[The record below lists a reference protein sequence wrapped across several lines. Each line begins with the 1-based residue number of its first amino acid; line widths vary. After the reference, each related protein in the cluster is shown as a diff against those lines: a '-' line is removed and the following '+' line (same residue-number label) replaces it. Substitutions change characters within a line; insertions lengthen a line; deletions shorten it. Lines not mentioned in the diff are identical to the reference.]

1 MRIVHEDEKNG
12 VIEVVPETLD
22 DLWHLSHII
31 EEGDLLSART
41 TRRIQDTSGE
51 KIRSDRG
58 VKKTFYLGIRVEG
71 VSFHIYTGKLRA
83 TGVIERGPED
93 LVPLGS
99 HHTLEVKLNT
109 PLRIKKDSWSRWTL
123 KRLQE
128 AVEASK
134 HIRAVIV
141 VIEDDVADIGVIRQ
155 YGVEYQGPITG
166 HIPGKRMQQR
176 DRGKLRLEFY
186 ESIVDALKKY
196 GELETIIIAG
206 PGFYKSDFHEYLL
219 EKHPEIGRKA
229 VVENTGTGGR
239 SGIYEVLKKG
249 TVERVSSENRVA
261 AEVRNVNEVLER
273 LARDPETVVYGR
285 EEVLDAINMGAVERL
300 LVLDRVVSR
309 EDIEGYLDIVE
320 SMGGSVVL
328 ISSEHEGGKQLE
340 SLGGLAGILR
350 FRIS

>member
-58 VKKTFYLGIRVEG
+58 VKKTFYLGIRIET

-134 HIRAVIV
+134 HIRALIV

-155 YGVEYQGPITG
+155 YGVEYHGPITG

-186 ESIVDALKKY
+186 EMIVDALKKY

-239 SGIYEVLKKG
+239 SGIYEVLRKG